1 MITAMACCWPV
12 STETACWAISRAV
25 RALGGSGRSKRRVT
39 LMRSRGGPAPITIRL
54 LLGMK
59 PSRCGTTA
67 RTAAG
72 EPMRTV
78 GGEAAGSWSWSWCG
92 GGGPGGGF
100 FVMRPGS
107 VGVVGRGQPAMA
119 GCGTRAGRARGA
131 RWPLTR
137 RAGWVMRARWLEGH
151 AEQSVGQVAHQLAV
165 RAGDGGRIGQRGV
178 GPAVAHGQRT
188 GGVEVVGQPF
198 AHPGQHG
205 L

>member
-1 MITAMACCWPV
+1 MIPAMACCWPV

-100 FVMRPGS
+100 FVMMPGS
-107 VGVVGRGQPAMA
+107 VGVVGRGQLAMA
-119 GCGTRAGRARGA
+119 GCGTRAGRAR
-131 RWPLTR
+131 
-137 RAGWVMRARWLEGH
+137 RARWLGGH

-165 RAGDGGRIGQRGV
+165 RAGDGGRIGQRSV
-178 GPAVAHGQRT
+178 GPAVDHGQRT
-188 GGVEVVGQPF
+188 RGVEGVGQPF

-205 L
+205 LGLRRDAWG